1 MAEWE
6 KEIAELKTDVRYIRE
21 DISIMQKQVRDLNKT
36 SHMGLGGLKVLLLIG
51 GILGAIWTFIKIT
64 D

>member
-6 KEIAELKTDVRYIRE
+6 KEIAELKTDVRYIRD
-21 DISIMQKQVRDLNKT
+21 DISIMQKQIRDLNKT
-36 SHMGLGGLKVLLLIG
+36 SNMGGGGIKVFLAVG
-51 GILGAIWTFIKIT
+51 GILGAIFAFMKIT

>member
-6 KEIAELKTDVRYIRE
+6 KEIAELKTDMRYIRD
-21 DISIMQKQVRDLNKT
+21 DINIMQKQVRDLNKT
-36 SHMGLGGLKVLLLIG
+36 SHMCIGGLKVYLLNG

>member
-6 KEIAELKTDVRYIRE
+6 KEIAELKTDMRYIRD
-21 DISIMQKQVRDLNKT
+21 DINIMQKQVRDLNKT